1 MNFIENI
8 KEGIRSIQSNILRT
22 VLTALIIA
30 IGIMSLVGILTA
42 IESIRASVESNFS
55 QLGANSFDIEGT
67 KPWRRRNEGTNE
79 KIYPPIKYKEAM
91 AFSKIFTHSSEIN
104 MEVAVTGNAEAKYQS
119 QKTNP
124 NVRVIGGNETYLI
137 INGYEM
143 ESGRGFSNI
152 EVENAANVAIIGQ
165 ELKSTLFEKTD
176 AINKYVNV
184 LGNKYKVIGVLKK
197 IGSVMGG
204 GGADRMILIPV
215 STASRIPTNAELS
228 YDLKVAINNPEDYDM
243 AMGEATVLMRSIRR
257 DQLGRPNS
265 FEITKSE
272 SLASRLDDI
281 TGYLK
286 IGGFVIGFITLLG
299 AAIGLMNIMMVSV
312 TERTREIGIRK
323 ALGATPTRIRQQ
335 FLIEAIV
342 ICQLGGIVGVIL
354 GIAIGN
360 GISMLISS
368 GNFIIPWLWIMVGL
382 TICVVVGLISGY
394 YPAYKASKL
403 DPIESLRFE

>member
-1 MNFIENI
+1 MNFVENL
-8 KEGIRSIQSNILRT
+8 KEGLRSIQSNILRT

-30 IGIMSLVGILTA
+30 IGITSLVGILTA

-67 KPWRRRNEGTNE
+67 KPWRRRNEGSNE
-79 KIYPPIKYKEAM
+79 KIYPPIRYKEARD
-91 AFSKIFTHSSEIN
+91 FSKLFAYSSEIN
-104 MEVAVTGNAEAKYQS
+104 MEVGVTGNAEAKFQS

-124 NVRVIGGNETYLI
+124 NVRVVGGTENYLT
-137 INGYEM
+137 INGYEL

-165 ELKSTLFEKTD
+165 EIKSTLFEKTD
-176 AINKYVNV
+176 PINKYVNV
-184 LGNKYKVIGVLKK
+184 LGYKYKVIGVLNK
-197 IGSVMGG
+197 IGSIMGG

-215 STASRIPTNAELS
+215 STASRIPTNSELS
-228 YDLKVAINNPEDYDM
+228 YDLKVGVTNPEDFDM
-243 AMGEATVLMRSIRR
+243 AMGEATVLMRSIRH
-257 DQLGRPNS
+257 DQLGRPDS

-323 ALGATPTRIRQQ
+323 ALGATPQRIRQQ

-368 GNFIIPWLWIMVGL
+368 GGFIIPWVWIIVGL
-382 TICVVVGLISGY
+382 IICVAVGLISGY